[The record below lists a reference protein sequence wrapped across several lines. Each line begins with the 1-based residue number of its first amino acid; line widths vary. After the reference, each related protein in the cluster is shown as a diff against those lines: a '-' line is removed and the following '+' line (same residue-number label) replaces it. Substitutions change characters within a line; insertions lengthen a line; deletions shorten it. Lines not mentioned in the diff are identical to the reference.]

1 MKNLIMRTVTGALY
15 VIIILSGIYFGDTA
29 FLVLCLLLGILATF
43 EFSSLSNTVIA
54 AKEGN
59 DVAPASHYRSATA
72 WLDALTTVAL
82 IATGWGFAQH
92 TALLPCAAWLT
103 LVIARLIVSL
113 YSHSRQPLLTLASSL
128 MSQLYIALPLLVLQF
143 IYKIGAGFVLLMFVL
158 IWLNDTGAFL
168 VGCTLGRHRLF
179 PRISPKKSWEGFF
192 GGMAFCIAASVAAK
206 LIFPE
211 YFFICSMPAM
221 VGFGIVVC
229 VFATWGDLIESLIK
243 RTAGVKDSGK
253 LLPGHGGILDRIDSL
268 LVVSLATMTYI
279 ILLFSFNS
287 LL

>member
-1 MKNLIMRTVTGALY
+1 MRTVTGALY
-15 VIIILSGIYFGDTA
+15 VIIILSGIYFGDIA
-29 FLVLCLLLGILATF
+29 FLALCSLLGILATF
-43 EFSSLSNTVIA
+43 EFSALSNTVIA
-54 AKEGN
+54 TKEEN
-59 DVAPASHYRSATA
+59 DAATASPYHSPTA
-72 WLDALTTVAL
+72 WLDVFSTIAL
-82 IATGWGFAQH
+82 IVAGWDFAQH
-92 TALLPCAAWLT
+92 TVTLLPCAVWLILT
-103 LVIARLIVSL
+103 ILRFIVTL
-113 YSHSRQPLLTLASSL
+113 YSHDRHPLLALASSL

-168 VGCTLGRHRLF
+168 VGCTFGRHRLF

-206 LIFPE
+206 LIFPD

-229 VFATWGDLIESLIK
+229 AFATWGDLIESLIK

-268 LVVSLATMTYI
+268 LMVSLSTMTYI

>member
-1 MKNLIMRTVTGALY
+1 
-15 VIIILSGIYFGDTA
+15 
-29 FLVLCLLLGILATF
+29 
-43 EFSSLSNTVIA
+43 
-54 AKEGN
+54 
-59 DVAPASHYRSATA
+59 
-72 WLDALTTVAL
+72 
-82 IATGWGFAQH
+82 
-92 TALLPCAAWLT
+92 
-103 LVIARLIVSL
+103 
-113 YSHSRQPLLTLASSL
+113 

-192 GGMAFCIAASVAAK
+192 GGMAFCIAAGVAAK